1 MFCRAVRD
9 VRTDWCPWNGLGV
22 KNFVKRRGVMGGGLV
37 GLDSVGLR
45 WTGDSLATRLRLG
58 DWFTESRSGVN
69 DMVPMQPYDMNNKN
83 SAHSPLKLYNGF
95 RSHKT
100 LPRTFKQLLGDSNI
114 GRTPAVGRSSGD
126 VTTSIVLAL

>member
-1 MFCRAVRD
+1 
-9 VRTDWCPWNGLGV
+9 
-22 KNFVKRRGVMGGGLV
+22 VKRRGVMGGGLV

-45 WTGDSLATRLRLG
+45 WTGDSLATGLRLG

-69 DMVPMQPYDMNNKN
+69 DMVPMQLYDVNNRN
-83 SAHSPLKLYNGF
+83 STHLLLELYNGF

-126 VTTSIVLAL
+126 VTTFIVLAL